1 MVRVNILDF
10 RGETLNKRFL
20 AQKLPR
26 AAETHADIE
35 RRVAE
40 LLDTVAGGGAAAV
53 KDFTERFDGVRPETL
68 RVPESALAEA
78 AAELD
83 PAIRAAL
90 VESIDRARKVAAA
103 RSRVAVREVD
113 GVLTEHRHARAA
125 ALSVWF
131 SDRKSVV

>member
-40 LLDTVAGGGAAAV
+40 LLDTVAGG
-53 KDFTERFDGVRPETL
+53 ERPR
-68 RVPESALAEA
+68 
-78 AAELD
+78 
-83 PAIRAAL
+83 
-90 VESIDRARKVAAA
+90 
-103 RSRVAVREVD
+103 
-113 GVLTEHRHARAA
+113 
-125 ALSVWF
+125 
-131 SDRKSVV
+131 